1 MFVKLPWNVP
11 TPETF
16 LPSQVVE
23 TAATKHRNDDK
34 KVKRFPDT
42 SNASN
47 ASSSSSSSSADK
59 RLSHTYNISRLH
71 DDLCDHFGAEDPG
84 APREW

>member
-16 LPSQVVE
+16 LPSQGAAE
-23 TAATKHRNDDK
+23 TAAVKQRNDSK
-34 KVKRFPDT
+34 
-42 SNASN
+42 SNKLAYAASDE
-47 ASSSSSSSSADK
+47 SSSSSSSSADK